1 MNVLNVEY
9 MVDNTNLGFLATD
22 CEGNLIIF
30 MYQPES
36 RDSQGGQKLLRKS
49 DYHVGQRI
57 NAMFRVQCNNIA
69 RQWQSGY
76 ENKHTTFYG
85 TFYAFYAISIY
96 LFI

>member
-1 MNVLNVEY
+1 MNVFNIEY

-22 CEGNLIIF
+22 AEGNFIIF

-57 NAMFRVQCNNIA
+57 NALFRIQCKKVNRN
-69 RQWQSGY
+69 WQY

-85 TFYAFYAISIY
+85 KQTMPRNTLI
-96 LFI
+96 